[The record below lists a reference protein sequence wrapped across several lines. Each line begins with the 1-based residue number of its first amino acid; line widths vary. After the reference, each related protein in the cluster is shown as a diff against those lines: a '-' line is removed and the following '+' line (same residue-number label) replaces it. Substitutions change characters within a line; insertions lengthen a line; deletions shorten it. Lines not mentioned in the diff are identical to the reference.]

1 MLSVKGLEL
10 SYGDKKIFDRF
21 DLEVGDGEV
30 VCILGR
36 SGCGKTS
43 LLNCVA
49 GALAHGGEVEGT
61 ERGVAYLFQEPR
73 LIPALTAAENVRF
86 AVGHLYADRAALNA
100 EIDRVF
106 DSLGIDGLQDRPPGK
121 MSGGQAARVA
131 LARALC
137 HPSDVLLTD
146 EPFGALDI
154 ALKLSL
160 TEYLISA
167 LKQSASA
174 HRAHG
179 VARHRRVLRPCR
191 PHPRPRRQSVPHTVR
206 NKHRRAARRKGG
218 YRTQVAKNGRDKA
231 RADLRVNTS
240 RGEGR
245 VSSIS
250 SKSH

>member
-1 MLSVKGLEL
+1 MLSLKGIEL

-21 DLEVGDGEV
+21 DLEVADGEV

-49 GALAHGGEVEGT
+49 GSIVHGGEVAGT
-61 ERGVAYLFQEPR
+61 GRGVAYLFQEPR

-106 DSLGIDGLQDRPPGK
+106 DSLGIGGLQDRLPGK

-160 TEYLISA
+160 TEYLTAA
-167 LKQSASA
+167 LKARPRTVLMVSHGIEECFDLADRIVVLGGSPCRILFETRIEEPRGERADIA
-174 HRAHG
+174 HRA
-179 VARHRRVLRPCR
+179 
-191 PHPRPRRQSVPHTVR
+191 QKTVEI
-206 NKHRRAARRKGG
+206 KRAL
-218 YRTQVAKNGRDKA
+218 T
-231 RADLRVNTS
+231 AD
-240 RGEGR
+240 
-245 VSSIS
+245 
-250 SKSH
+250 

>member
-43 LLNCVA
+43 LLNCIA

-61 ERGVAYLFQEPR
+61 ERGVAYLFQETR

-106 DSLGIDGLQDRPPGK
+106 SSLGIDGLQNRLPGK

-146 EPFGALDI
+146 EPFGALDV

-167 LKQSASA
+167 LKARPRTVLMVSHGIDECFDLADRILVLGGSPCRIQYETGIGEPRGERADIA
-174 HRAHG
+174 HRA
-179 VARHRRVLRPCR
+179 
-191 PHPRPRRQSVPHTVR
+191 QKTEEI
-206 NKHRRAARRKGG
+206 KRALIA
-218 YRTQVAKNGRDKA
+218 
-231 RADLRVNTS
+231 
-240 RGEGR
+240 E
-245 VSSIS
+245 
-250 SKSH
+250 